1 MSEINSSP
9 SYKFPRRN
17 TYPSAIL
24 VELLNG
30 ARITNAQMM
39 EKLNCP
45 HAATA
50 MSHLR
55 KRNNWE
61 IFIQDTTKPTSSG
74 LGDPTREKEYWFD
87 SEEIA
92 KLKAN
97 DPRIEKF
104 LKANR
109 KS

>member
-1 MSEINSSP
+1 MTASIESP

-30 ARITNAQMM
+30 KRITNAQMM
-39 EKLNCP
+39 DQLNCP

-55 KRNNWE
+55 KRCNWE
-61 IFIQDTTKPTSSG
+61 SFLHDTTKRTSSG
-74 LGDPTREKEYWFD
+74 LGDPTHEKEYWFNHD
-87 SEEIA
+87 EIA
-92 KLKAN
+92 NLKAN

>member
-1 MSEINSSP
+1 MTTSIESR

-30 ARITNAQMM
+30 ERITNAQMM

-50 MSHLR
+50 ISYLR
-55 KRNNWE
+55 DKSNWRSYLK
-61 IFIQDTTKPTSSG
+61 DTTKPTSSG

-87 SEEIA
+87 SEEIVE
-92 KLKAN
+92 LKAN

-104 LKANR
+104 LEANR